1 MDEQSASSYRA
12 RTSTAISVCVLI
24 AIAAPGF
31 SIAATAGGLELD
43 SREYKLMLKPDK
55 FTGADPLKAV
65 EQFTTEQ
72 LVPALR
78 EQWNYDAAGELT
90 QKGMQIGERRVIRFW
105 DSGDCLLYRNGFAW
119 RGRTEIDEH
128 GKRANELELTLKFR
142 SPDAFLA
149 AGMPVSAKDDA
160 KKVDSKLEEDLG
172 PVAVRGGPGEGV
184 AANPRS
190 VRSQFSRST
199 KQTVSSDKVPGT
211 LAGIAGLYPSFN
223 DGLRMVAGNVQMSAP
238 LEPSPEFRELVYE
251 SSKLDITKDLKA
263 RLALTLWYEGAENAD
278 HPALAE
284 ISFKYD
290 VKNGAVP
297 NEAAG
302 RALKL
307 LLVMQDL
314 PWADPT
320 APTKTAFVACDK
332 GT

>member
-24 AIAAPGF
+24 AVAAPGF
-31 SIAATAGGLELD
+31 STAATAGGLELD
-43 SREYKLMLKPDK
+43 SREYKLMLEPDK

-65 EQFTTEQ
+65 ERFTTEQ

-78 EQWNYDAAGELT
+78 EQWNHDADGELT
-90 QKGMQIGERRVIRFW
+90 KKGMQIGERRVIRFW

-190 VRSQFSRST
+190 VRSQSRGPRS
-199 KQTVSSDKVPGT
+199 
-211 LAGIAGLYPSFN
+211 
-223 DGLRMVAGNVQMSAP
+223 R
-238 LEPSPEFRELVYE
+238 PSPATRCRAPSPGLPAFTRHSMMGFERWRATYRCPRRWSQAPSSE
-251 SSKLDITKDLKA
+251 SWST
-263 RLALTLWYEGAENAD
+263 
-278 HPALAE
+278 
-284 ISFKYD
+284 
-290 VKNGAVP
+290 
-297 NEAAG
+297 
-302 RALKL
+302 RA
-307 LLVMQDL
+307 QSS
-314 PWADPT
+314 T
-320 APTKTAFVACDK
+320 
-332 GT
+332 